1 MRRHIT
7 LLVAS
12 TVVLVLV
19 AFLVPLSLLVRDVAR
34 TRTLAAA
41 NVRAQALAP
50 VVAAGDRGTVEV
62 ALQQTA
68 SSGYPMTVL
77 WPDGRFSGAP
87 ADRDA
92 GVRLAERGRS
102 LTVDTPGGREILVAV
117 LGGRGG
123 TAVIRAFVTDRQM
136 FAGVGRAWAILA
148 GLAAGLLAV
157 SVLVADRLAR
167 SLVRR
172 ITKLAALAKGI
183 STGDLEARIEPG
195 GPPEIRDVTVGLNE
209 LAGQIDAL
217 LSREREQAADLSHRL
232 RTPLTVLRLEAETLR
247 DPAEA
252 GRIGEQVDVLERT
265 VTELI
270 NATRRPVRTEAPC
283 TDATAVVAERVRF
296 WSVLADEQDRRMDMR
311 IPSGPLLVRVRAE
324 DLSAC
329 LDALLGNVFAH
340 TPEGGA
346 MGVALEARSGAVY
359 LTVDDAGPGFGGRH
373 LLRRGVSTASS
384 TGLGLDIVRRTA
396 ETSHGSLQLGESPA
410 GGARV
415 MVRFGVPPRDG
426 TSRALADS

>member
-7 LLVAS
+7 LLVAA

-19 AFLVPLSLLVRDVAR
+19 AFLVPLALLVRDVAR

-41 NVRAQALAP
+41 NVRAQSLAP

-77 WPDGRFSGAP
+77 WPDGRISGAP
-87 ADRDA
+87 AARDD

-117 LGGRGG
+117 LGGPGG

-136 FAGVGRAWAILA
+136 VAGVGRAWAILA

-172 ITKLAALAKGI
+172 ITRLAALAKGI
-183 STGDLEARIEPG
+183 STGDLDARIEPG
-195 GPPEIRDVTVGLNE
+195 GPPEIRAVTIGLNE
-209 LAGQIDAL
+209 LAGQIGAL

-270 NATRRPVRTEAPC
+270 NTTRKPVRAEAPC
-283 TDATAVVAERVRF
+283 TDATAVVTERVRF
-296 WSVLADEQDRRMDMR
+296 WSVLADEQDRRMEMHV
-311 IPSGPLLVRVRAE
+311 PSTPLLVRVRAE

-396 ETSHGSLQLGESPA
+396 EASHGSLQLGESPA

-426 TSRALADS
+426 SAT